1 MLQKYITL
9 KEHNFWKLTSVRT
22 VPALDLSF
30 LCLIIWTTCGGMA
43 DIFSQQTIIWLFS
56 TVYENREL
64 NCCPCFSRRSLSA
77 LTWDREILGHVIT
90 VELQVPEKW
99 DYLLAIKSQ
108 AGPNNRSRNKRHNL
122 ETWMENKSQATSPA
136 SPYDR
141 IDTGEVWDFKV
152 FSPPTFVQN
161 KTSVNRY
168 FWIEMHFS
176 KIYLQNKATI
186 FKARHSFLSEQ
197 HPKHPGHFLFQ

>member
-1 MLQKYITL
+1 MWRDGWHTQSTNYHLALQHRL
-9 KEHNFWKLTSVRT
+9 WEQRANLLSLLFKE
-22 VPALDLSF
+22 
-30 LCLIIWTTCGGMA
+30 I
-43 DIFSQQTIIWLFS
+43 
-56 TVYENREL
+56 
-64 NCCPCFSRRSLSA
+64 LSA
-77 LTWDREILGHVIT
+77 LTWDIEILGHVIT
-90 VELQVPEKW
+90 VELHVPKKW
-99 DYLLAIKSQ
+99 EYLLVIKSH